1 MNWMYLFIVGV
12 GGFFGAIAR
21 YTISGKMNNSGK
33 AIPMGTLLA
42 NLAGAFLLGLLM
54 GAGVDALLLLLL
66 GTGFLGAFT
75 TFSTLKL
82 EMGSLWRKGNR
93 REFLFYTVL
102 TYVFGIALAFLGTIC
117 GALFL

>member
-21 YTISGKMNNSGK
+21 YTISRKLNNPGK
-33 AIPMGTLLA
+33 AIPMGTLLV
-42 NLAGAFLLGLLM
+42 NLTGAFLLGLLM
-54 GAGVDALLLLLL
+54 GAGVDAFLLLLL

-82 EMGSLWRKGNR
+82 EMSSLWRRGNR
-93 REFLFYTVL
+93 REFFFYTGV
-102 TYVFGIALAFLGTIC
+102 TYVFGIVLAFLGSVC
-117 GALFL
+117 GQYFL